1 MKDCM
6 NEQIIF
12 YFSVLVGELS
22 IVTSKI
28 PFTYPQKGENIL
40 MKTKKAKVIF

>member
-1 MKDCM
+1 M

-12 YFSVLVGELS
+12 YFSVLIGKLL
-22 IVTSKI
+22 IVISKI
-28 PFTYPQKGENIL
+28 PFIYPQKGENIL